1 MKKKIV
7 VIIIVI
13 IIIIMAIIIG
23 IMQKNNNK
31 TIEIN
36 VEDLATKMQQSGAFE
51 DELVKIDSE
60 MIMNDYNFT
69 TDEVEEFVSYQ
80 GSGATSEE
88 IVILKVKDKSDLNSI
103 KDKINARIAE
113 RKEAFQSYLPKEVGK
128 IDNNVLI
135 IYVTSYES
143 YMLESFSVRPFRF
156 IIKPLNEQELH
167 SCFKAAFDDI
177 SNSDSYFRYN
187 YQRIRHKIPI
197 RDILYFQSN
206 RRKIKIVTQENV
218 FEFYGKLNDIE
229 TSLINS
235 KAVFLRVHQSFLVNY
250 KHVKGLSYDFL
261 VLDNGKYISISED
274 RRKQISE
281 QYCAMEDVFYVNI

>member
-1 MKKKIV
+1 
-7 VIIIVI
+7 
-13 IIIIMAIIIG
+13 MAIIIG

-128 IDNNVLI
+128 IDNNI
-135 IYVTSYES
+135 
-143 YMLESFSVRPFRF
+143 
-156 IIKPLNEQELH
+156 
-167 SCFKAAFDDI
+167 
-177 SNSDSYFRYN
+177 
-187 YQRIRHKIPI
+187 
-197 RDILYFQSN
+197 
-206 RRKIKIVTQENV
+206 
-218 FEFYGKLNDIE
+218 
-229 TSLINS
+229 
-235 KAVFLRVHQSFLVNY
+235 LRVEGNYVIFCVSNDSSKVNQAINDCI
-250 KHVKGLSYDFL
+250 K
-261 VLDNGKYISISED
+261 
-274 RRKQISE
+274 
-281 QYCAMEDVFYVNI
+281 

>member
-1 MKKKIV
+1 MKE
-7 VIIIVI
+7 
-13 IIIIMAIIIG
+13 IG
-23 IMQKNNNK
+23 GWESCLSCNNK

-128 IDNNVLI
+128 IDNNVLRVEGN
-135 IYVTSYES
+135 YVIFCVSNDSSKVNQAINDY
-143 YMLESFSVRPFRF
+143 
-156 IIKPLNEQELH
+156 IK
-167 SCFKAAFDDI
+167 
-177 SNSDSYFRYN
+177 
-187 YQRIRHKIPI
+187 
-197 RDILYFQSN
+197 
-206 RRKIKIVTQENV
+206 
-218 FEFYGKLNDIE
+218 
-229 TSLINS
+229 
-235 KAVFLRVHQSFLVNY
+235 
-250 KHVKGLSYDFL
+250 
-261 VLDNGKYISISED
+261 
-274 RRKQISE
+274 
-281 QYCAMEDVFYVNI
+281 

>member
-69 TDEVEEFVSYQ
+69 TDEVEKFVSYQ

-128 IDNNVLI
+128 IDNNI
-135 IYVTSYES
+135 
-143 YMLESFSVRPFRF
+143 
-156 IIKPLNEQELH
+156 
-167 SCFKAAFDDI
+167 
-177 SNSDSYFRYN
+177 
-187 YQRIRHKIPI
+187 
-197 RDILYFQSN
+197 
-206 RRKIKIVTQENV
+206 
-218 FEFYGKLNDIE
+218 
-229 TSLINS
+229 
-235 KAVFLRVHQSFLVNY
+235 LRVEGNYVIFCVSNDSSKVNQAIN
-250 KHVKGLSYDFL
+250 D
-261 VLDNGKYISISED
+261 YI
-274 RRKQISE
+274 K
-281 QYCAMEDVFYVNI
+281 

>member
-88 IVILKVKDKSDLNSI
+88 IVILKVKDKSNLNSI
-103 KDKINARIAE
+103 KDKINARIEE

-128 IDNNVLI
+128 IDNNI
-135 IYVTSYES
+135 
-143 YMLESFSVRPFRF
+143 
-156 IIKPLNEQELH
+156 
-167 SCFKAAFDDI
+167 
-177 SNSDSYFRYN
+177 
-187 YQRIRHKIPI
+187 
-197 RDILYFQSN
+197 
-206 RRKIKIVTQENV
+206 
-218 FEFYGKLNDIE
+218 
-229 TSLINS
+229 
-235 KAVFLRVHQSFLVNY
+235 LRVEGNYVIFCVSNDSSKVNQIINDY
-250 KHVKGLSYDFL
+250 VK
-261 VLDNGKYISISED
+261 
-274 RRKQISE
+274 
-281 QYCAMEDVFYVNI
+281 

>member
-69 TDEVEEFVSYQ
+69 ANEVEEFVSYQ

-88 IVILKVKDKSDLNSI
+88 IVILKVKDKSNLNSI
-103 KDKINARIAE
+103 KDKINARIEE

-128 IDNNVLI
+128 IDSSI
-135 IYVTSYES
+135 
-143 YMLESFSVRPFRF
+143 
-156 IIKPLNEQELH
+156 
-167 SCFKAAFDDI
+167 
-177 SNSDSYFRYN
+177 
-187 YQRIRHKIPI
+187 
-197 RDILYFQSN
+197 
-206 RRKIKIVTQENV
+206 
-218 FEFYGKLNDIE
+218 
-229 TSLINS
+229 
-235 KAVFLRVHQSFLVNY
+235 LRVEGNYIIFCVSNDSSKVNQIINDY
-250 KHVKGLSYDFL
+250 VK
-261 VLDNGKYISISED
+261 
-274 RRKQISE
+274 
-281 QYCAMEDVFYVNI
+281 

>member
-69 TDEVEEFVSYQ
+69 TDEVAEFVSYQ

-113 RKEAFQSYLPKEVGK
+113 RKEAFQSYLPKEVFK
-128 IDNNVLI
+128 LENCNLITKDNYI
-135 IYVTSYES
+135 I
-143 YMLESFSVRPFRF
+143 L
-156 IIKPLNEQELH
+156 
-167 SCFKAAFDDI
+167 CI
-177 SNSDSYFRYN
+177 SNNEEKAKEIINN
-187 YQRIRHKIPI
+187 Y
-197 RDILYFQSN
+197 
-206 RRKIKIVTQENV
+206 
-218 FEFYGKLNDIE
+218 
-229 TSLINS
+229 IN
-235 KAVFLRVHQSFLVNY
+235 N
-250 KHVKGLSYDFL
+250 
-261 VLDNGKYISISED
+261 
-274 RRKQISE
+274 
-281 QYCAMEDVFYVNI
+281 

>member
-128 IDNNVLI
+128 IDNNI
-135 IYVTSYES
+135 
-143 YMLESFSVRPFRF
+143 
-156 IIKPLNEQELH
+156 
-167 SCFKAAFDDI
+167 
-177 SNSDSYFRYN
+177 
-187 YQRIRHKIPI
+187 
-197 RDILYFQSN
+197 
-206 RRKIKIVTQENV
+206 
-218 FEFYGKLNDIE
+218 
-229 TSLINS
+229 
-235 KAVFLRVHQSFLVNY
+235 LRVEGNYVIFCVSNDSSKVNQIINDY
-250 KHVKGLSYDFL
+250 VK
-261 VLDNGKYISISED
+261 
-274 RRKQISE
+274 
-281 QYCAMEDVFYVNI
+281 

>member
-69 TDEVEEFVSYQ
+69 ANEVEEFVSYQ

-128 IDNNVLI
+128 IDNNI
-135 IYVTSYES
+135 
-143 YMLESFSVRPFRF
+143 
-156 IIKPLNEQELH
+156 
-167 SCFKAAFDDI
+167 
-177 SNSDSYFRYN
+177 
-187 YQRIRHKIPI
+187 
-197 RDILYFQSN
+197 
-206 RRKIKIVTQENV
+206 
-218 FEFYGKLNDIE
+218 
-229 TSLINS
+229 
-235 KAVFLRVHQSFLVNY
+235 LRVEGNYVIFCVSNDSSKVNQAIN
-250 KHVKGLSYDFL
+250 D
-261 VLDNGKYISISED
+261 YI
-274 RRKQISE
+274 K
-281 QYCAMEDVFYVNI
+281 